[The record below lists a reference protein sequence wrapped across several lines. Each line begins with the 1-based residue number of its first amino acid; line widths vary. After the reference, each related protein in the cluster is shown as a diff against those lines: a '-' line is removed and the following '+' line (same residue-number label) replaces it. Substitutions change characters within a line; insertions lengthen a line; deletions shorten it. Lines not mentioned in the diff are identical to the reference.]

1 MTNLR
6 KYLHRL
12 LFEWVAVD
20 PMPTA
25 SRLDLLDG
33 LR

>member
-6 KYLHRL
+6 DYFIR
-12 LFEWVAVD
+12 FWTQWVAVD